1 MWYLHLQVVSFQH
14 MVVSIK
20 NEDSSLNHLPQV
32 PPFVSI
38 SWCMPFMV
46 IDDKGGEIVD
56 KDMKDGKDLNMEDMD
71 KEAS

>member
-1 MWYLHLQVVSFQH
+1 MWYLHPQVVSFQLK
-14 MVVSIK
+14 VVSIK
-20 NEDSSLNHLPQV
+20 NEDSSLNHLSQV
-32 PPFVSI
+32 SPFVSI
-38 SWCMPFMV
+38 SWCIPFMV